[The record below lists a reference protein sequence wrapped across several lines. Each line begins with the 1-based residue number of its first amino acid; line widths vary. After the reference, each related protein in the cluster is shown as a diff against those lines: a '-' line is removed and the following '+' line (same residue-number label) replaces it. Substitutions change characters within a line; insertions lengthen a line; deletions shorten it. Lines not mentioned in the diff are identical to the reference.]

1 MASDLTVY
9 LEDRPG
15 TLAKLGEVLG
25 AAGIN
30 IDGICGVAGQDRG
43 EIHVL
48 VADPGAAG
56 SALTAAGIE
65 VGESRDVVMVEFEDR
80 PGELGSIAR
89 RVAGTD
95 TNVELVY
102 VSCDGRLVLATS
114 DNAAAWEGLG
124 IS

>member
-1 MASDLTVY
+1 MANDLTVF

-15 TLAKLGEVLG
+15 TLAKLGETLG

-30 IDGICGVAGQDRG
+30 IDGICAMTGQGRG
-43 EIHVL
+43 EVHIL
-48 VADPGAAG
+48 VADPEAARA
-56 SALTAAGIE
+56 ALTAAGIE
-65 VGESRDVVMVEFEDR
+65 VGASRDVVMVDFEDR

-124 IS
+124 LS